1 MSATMQP
8 VSVLVT
14 GGLGYLGSHTA
25 VALAEAGFRV
35 VIVDNLSNSSI
46 EVLERI
52 ESVCAVSPA
61 TYCGDVRDLALLQ
74 TVLRRNPVQCALHFA
89 GLGAVAESARIP
101 VDYYDVNVNGTMT
114 LVRALEEVGVRRM
127 VFSSS
132 AAVYGDRGADPLHED
147 GGTAPISAFGRSK
160 RAAEDLLAD
169 ACGADARWA
178 IATLRCFNPAGA
190 HPGGNIGERR
200 PGVPHHLLPYLAQ
213 VAEGERPALRVFGN
227 DYATADGTGVRDY
240 VHVADVADAHV
251 RAVQR
256 LLSDRGGYAVVNI
269 GSGTAHSVLDVVHA
283 YERAHGVRVPCELAP
298 RRPGD
303 IASCVADTRRAEA
316 LLGWRAQRTLEDI
329 CRDVARFEALQRQR
343 HQAAPLPRQMRE
355 RRAAEA
361 LPLA

>member
-1 MSATMQP
+1 MSASMQP
-8 VSVLVT
+8 ISVLVT

-52 ESVCAVSPA
+52 ESACTASPA

-74 TVLRRNPVQCALHFA
+74 TVLRRNPVQCAVHLA
-89 GLGAVAESARIP
+89 GLGAVAESARVP

-114 LVRALEEVGVRRM
+114 LLRALEEVGVRRM

-132 AAVYGDRGADPLHED
+132 AAVYGDRGPDPLHED
-147 GGTAPISAFGRSK
+147 AGTAPISAFGRSK

-169 ACGADARWA
+169 ACGADARWGV
-178 IATLRCFNPAGA
+178 ATLRCFNPAGA

-200 PGVPHHLLPYLAQ
+200 PGVPHHLLPYVAQ

-227 DYATADGTGVRDY
+227 DYPTADGTGVRDY
-240 VHVADVADAHV
+240 VHVVDVADAHV

-256 LLSDRGGYAVVNI
+256 LLSERGGHVVANI
-269 GSGTAHSVLDVVHA
+269 GSGNGHSVLDVVRA
-283 YERAHGVRVPCELAP
+283 YERVPGRRVPCEVAP

-303 IASCVADTRRAEA
+303 IASCRADTRRAES
-316 LLGWRAQRTLEDI
+316 LLGWRARYTLDDI
-329 CRDVARFEALQRQR
+329 CRDIARFEALQRQR
-343 HQAAPLPRQMRE
+343 HQAPALPRQMRE
-355 RRAAEA
+355 RRTAEA